1 MRLWCA
7 PCGSLSLVLNKS
19 GSWTSTDRPGHPRS
33 RPPIGQTSSGS
44 APPVNR
50 GRPSRPPPHRPA
62 LSPTVPHTRPD
73 PHIPRTSH
81 DSNRRPATDSPAL
94 VRRPSDSLR
103 PAHRSLLTT
112 PRVSRPAP
120 HLAPAG
126 VRQRLP
132 SLATASPRPHSR
144 TLARRTALYRP
155 HALPLRP
162 SSAVSPAVIRRALAA
177 LSGSHVARLARCP
190 CSLDRRFAS
199 ELVSSHAPDTRQ
211 LDPPLSAR
219 PPFELSLTLRP
230 CLGCASP
237 DVDVETDARAAT

>member
-1 MRLWCA
+1 M
-7 PCGSLSLVLNKS
+7 VLNKS

-103 PAHRSLLTT
+103 PAHRSLLIT
-112 PRVSRPAP
+112 PRELVLLGLGISRARVARGFIGLE
-120 HLAPAG
+120 HAVDLHRHG
-126 VRQRLP
+126 VVVEGC
-132 SLATASPRPHSR
+132 SSR
-144 TLARRTALYRP
+144 CRD
-155 HALPLRP
+155 
-162 SSAVSPAVIRRALAA
+162 RRARGDV
-177 LSGSHVARLARCP
+177 SGGAGTSKKKRARTCKM
-190 CSLDRRFAS
+190 
-199 ELVSSHAPDTRQ
+199 
-211 LDPPLSAR
+211 
-219 PPFELSLTLRP
+219 
-230 CLGCASP
+230 
-237 DVDVETDARAAT
+237 

>member
-1 MRLWCA
+1 M
-7 PCGSLSLVLNKS
+7 VLNKS

-94 VRRPSDSLR
+94 
-103 PAHRSLLTT
+103 
-112 PRVSRPAP
+112 
-120 HLAPAG
+120 
-126 VRQRLP
+126 
-132 SLATASPRPHSR
+132 
-144 TLARRTALYRP
+144 YRP
-155 HALPLRP
+155 HTLPLRP